1 MKTLPRVLV
10 SVAVALAPIVLFASP
25 ASAEPAFGD
34 RESFW
39 QAEAGVRSM
48 YITSPGYD
56 PVSTDNS
63 LVQFSLGASRT
74 LWDQDQF
81 SFAPGILWDYGES
94 SATARGLPTDLEAHR
109 IALTLEGRYHILPG
123 MDGLGRVAPGALHQ
137 RVELDDPAA
146 VAPYVAR
153 HWSFAF
159 DSAAGL
165 AFLLGPQ
172 AEVAR
177 SPVRWW
183 LAAEGGY
190 SYAGT
195 GSLVMNTDVGA
206 DDPRR
211 TGPLDLGSL
220 ALRGGF
226 FRVYAAV
233 TY

>member
-1 MKTLPRVLV
+1 MKTLPCILC
-10 SVAVALAPIVLFASP
+10 SVVGVAAQIALFTSP

-34 RESFW
+34 RETFW

-48 YITSPGYD
+48 YITNPGYD

-63 LVQFSLGASRT
+63 LIQFSLGVSRT

-81 SFAPGILWDYGES
+81 SFAPGIIWDYGES
-94 SATARGLPTDLEAHR
+94 SATARGQTTGLQTHR
-109 IALTLEGRYHILPG
+109 LALALEGRYHFLPW
-123 MDGLGRVAPGALHQ
+123 MYGLVRVAPGALHQ
-137 RVELDDPAA
+137 RVELDDSAA
-146 VAPYVAR
+146 IAPFVAR

-159 DSAAGL
+159 DSAAGV

-190 SYAGT
+190 SYAGS
-195 GSLVMNTDVGA
+195 GSLAMGPDVGA

-211 TGPLDLGSL
+211 TGGVDLGTL

>member
-1 MKTLPRVLV
+1 MKTSPRVLLLAIGA
-10 SVAVALAPIVLFASP
+10 SAQVALSASA
-25 ASAEPAFGD
+25 ASAEPTFGD
-34 RESFW
+34 RETFW

-48 YITSPGYD
+48 YITNPGYD

-74 LWDQDQF
+74 LWDEGQL
-81 SFAPGILWDYGES
+81 SFAPGIVWDYGES
-94 SATARGLPTDLEAHR
+94 SATARGQTTGLEAHR
-109 IALTLEGRYHILPG
+109 LALTLEGRYHFLPW
-123 MDGLGRVAPGALHQ
+123 MYGLIRVAPGALHQ
-137 RVELDDPAA
+137 RIEVEDPMA

-153 HWSFAF
+153 KWAFAF
-159 DSAAGL
+159 DAAAGV

-172 AEVAR
+172 AELAR

-190 SYAGT
+190 SYAGS
-195 GSLVMNTDVGA
+195 GSLKMSPDVEA

-211 TGPLDLGSL
+211 TGTMDLGAL